1 MARQSSKWEHCIEVS
16 EVLLELKDL
25 KAGPKAHL
33 LVCSPVCRQHEMS
46 TEGSLGRGRMA
57 LGGG

>member
-25 KAGPKAHL
+25 KLQKL
-33 LVCSPVCRQHEMS
+33 LSY
-46 TEGSLGRGRMA
+46 
-57 LGGG
+57 